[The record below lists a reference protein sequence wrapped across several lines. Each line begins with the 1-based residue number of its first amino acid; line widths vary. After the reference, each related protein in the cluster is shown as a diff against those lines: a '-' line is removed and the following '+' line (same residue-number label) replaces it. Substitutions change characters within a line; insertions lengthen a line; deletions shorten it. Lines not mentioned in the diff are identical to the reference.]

1 MTRHPTSKLLALAAP
16 VSVIVVCVAAALT
29 TGCEPTAY
37 ATIGSPKSDSTY
49 VAGDTIWFQGE
60 VNSNDPIGIISDG
73 DWVWTSDLDGELGA
87 TPLFVRTDL
96 SRGEHLITLRVRNS
110 AGLLLRDQARIFVR

>member
-1 MTRHPTSKLLALAAP
+1 MTRHAASHLPAVAAPIALAILLAAP
-16 VSVIVVCVAAALT
+16 LT
-29 TGCEPTAY
+29 IGCDSGAY
-37 ATIGSPKSDSTY
+37 ANIGSPKNDSTY

-60 VNSNDPIGIISDG
+60 VNSHEPIGINLEG
-73 DWVWTSDLDGELGA
+73 DWRWTSDLDGELGD

>member
-1 MTRHPTSKLLALAAP
+1 MLLAA
-16 VSVIVVCVAAALT
+16 SLT
-29 TGCEPTAY
+29 TGCESGAY
-37 ATIGSPKSDSTY
+37 ANIGSPKNDSTY

-60 VNSNDPIGIISDG
+60 VNSNEPLGIDLQG
-73 DWVWTSDLDGELGA
+73 DWRWTSDLDGDLGD

-110 AGLLLRDQARIFVR
+110 AALVLRDQARIFVQ